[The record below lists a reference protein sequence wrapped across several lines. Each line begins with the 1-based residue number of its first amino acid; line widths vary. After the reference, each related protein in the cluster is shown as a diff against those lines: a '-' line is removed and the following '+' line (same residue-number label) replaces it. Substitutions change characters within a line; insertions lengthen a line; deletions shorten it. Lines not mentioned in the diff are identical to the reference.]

1 MEKVYL
7 TRNPTA
13 KSVLES
19 VSSSDGSPVCY
30 DHFAF
35 RTFGVDG
42 HGIDS
47 IASFFLDF
55 GYTQRDELRFFQRKK
70 LRALWFAAPETEYSN
85 KCSLPLP
92 RIFIS
97 ELLVDELNSQSQE
110 IIRKYVKISGN
121 GNKYA
126 ALAST
131 LGHLTWEKPIFS
143 DYQQLARELCK
154 DLFKK
159 WSSLDS
165 SCFSLETVSGGITN
179 QLLKVFVTEA
189 NDHDVVLTW

>member
-1 MEKVYL
+1 MVRSLDSDLRQLYKWTSISPSKNDGVPATPEDPSKRKFRYVPGSQSQSFFRSALSSMEKVYL

-110 IIRKYVKISGN
+110 IIRKYVKISGI
-121 GNKYA
+121 
-126 ALAST
+126 L
-131 LGHLTWEKPIFS
+131 
-143 DYQQLARELCK
+143 
-154 DLFKK
+154 
-159 WSSLDS
+159 
-165 SCFSLETVSGGITN
+165 V
-179 QLLKVFVTEA
+179 LKVFVTEA

>member
-1 MEKVYL
+1 MGSQSQSFFRSALSSMEKVYL

-55 GYTQRDELRFFQRKK
+55 GYTQRDELRFPAKK
-70 LRALWFAAPETEYSN
+70 LRALWFAPPETEYSN

-143 DYQQLARELCK
+143 DYQQLAR
-154 DLFKK
+154 
-159 WSSLDS
+159 
-165 SCFSLETVSGGITN
+165 
-179 QLLKVFVTEA
+179 
-189 NDHDVVLTW
+189 